1 MTVPKKMVMTP
12 LKIHGGKHYLAT
24 EILKLFPPRDSY
36 RTYFEGYL
44 GGGSVLL
51 RHDPEGKSE
60 IACDLNKNLTTFWRV
75 LQDESLFKVFHRRV
89 VNTPFSEVEFKT
101 AQEELK
107 AGVADTLD
115 RAWAFFVAAR
125 QSMSGRNDAFA
136 PVSTARLRRGMNEQV
151 SAYYTAVD
159 GLPVVAE
166 RVRRVL
172 VADGPALKQI
182 KKYDKPGVVMYLDP
196 PYLVSDVDGAK
207 IRHSAD
213 VYDHEMTTEDHAAL
227 VEVLKNLTHAR
238 VLLSGYPSKLYDTHL
253 KGWRRDVFQIDN
265 KASKKLTKDV
275 KDEVVWRNF

>member
-1 MTVPKKMVMTP
+1 MPKKTLTTP

-24 EILKLFPPRDSY
+24 EILKLFPARDSY
-36 RTYFEGYL
+36 RTYLEGYL

-51 RHDPEGKSE
+51 RHGPEGKSE

-89 VNTPFSEVEFKT
+89 VSTPFSEVEYKA
-101 AQEELK
+101 AQEDLK
-107 AGVADTLD
+107 AGVADAVD
-115 RAWAFFVAAR
+115 RAWAFFVVAR

-159 GLPVVAE
+159 GLQQVAE

-172 VADGPALKQI
+172 ILDGPLLKHL
-182 KKYDKPGVVMYLDP
+182 KKYDKAGVVMYLDP
-196 PYLVSDVDGAK
+196 PYLTADTDGAK
-207 IRHSAD
+207 IRESAD
-213 VYDHEMTTEDHAAL
+213 VYQHEMTPEDHAAL
-227 VEVLKNLTHAR
+227 IEVIKDMKHAR

-253 KGWRRDVFQIDN
+253 KGWRREVFKIDN

-275 KDEVVWRNF
+275 KDEVVWLNY